1 MLLFTDLVIIIEDCT
16 GRNPVRRST
25 MESLNSSLVTQSLN
39 FHGSQLQKFWEAEH
53 GDSNLIKND
62 VKDLNFQV
70 YGQRQ
75 KYLTFQD
82 RGKRLKLHQFIAK
95 KGDLLFSKD
104 ATEQKPLPEEGV
116 VTEDMFAIMP
126 PFETFLNVDKQR
138 RLKYFFEVS
147 GQVIGPYE

>member
-1 MLLFTDLVIIIEDCT
+1 
-16 GRNPVRRST
+16 
-25 MESLNSSLVTQSLN
+25 MEPLNSSLLTQSIN
-39 FHGSQLQKFWEAEH
+39 FHGNQLQKLWEAEH
-53 GDSNLIKND
+53 GDASLVKHD

-95 KGDLLFSKD
+95 KGKLLFSRD
-104 ATEQKPLPEEGV
+104 ATDGRVVPDEGA
-116 VTEDMFAIMP
+116 VTEDMYAIMP

-138 RLKYFFEVS
+138 RLKYFFEVRCFHFS
-147 GQVIGPYE
+147 VIGLCILLFC

>member
-1 MLLFTDLVIIIEDCT
+1 MEHL
-16 GRNPVRRST
+16 NPT
-25 MESLNSSLVTQSLN
+25 LVTQSMN
-39 FHGSQLQKFWEAEH
+39 FHGNQLQKLWEAEH
-53 GDSNLIKND
+53 GETSLIKHD
-62 VKDLNFQV
+62 VKDLNYQV

-95 KGDLLFSKD
+95 RGKVLFSKD
-104 ATEQKPLPEEGV
+104 ATEQKVIRDEGP
-116 VTEDMFAIMP
+116 VTEDMYAIMP

-147 GQVIGPYE
+147 L